1 MGEFF
6 YKASATLPLIK
17 IYRMSLI
24 SAGSI
29 SLDTTLKEPQ
39 TFNLKRK
46 KIAKKVLLR
55 RLVCVDASRESTAC
69 LACVYLNEYRTAVA
83 AFTLHAAELKIVRVS
98 QLHKIIKRKNG
109 K

>member
-1 MGEFF
+1 
-6 YKASATLPLIK
+6 
-17 IYRMSLI
+17 
-24 SAGSI
+24 
-29 SLDTTLKEPQ
+29 
-39 TFNLKRK
+39 
-46 KIAKKVLLR
+46 
-55 RLVCVDASRESTAC
+55 VDASRESTAC